1 MRFFLLIISFLILFS
16 VVSQAEDLYVEVRED
31 TVIIHNTKVQEH
43 CAFSPKMKV
52 QVNNNTVV
60 LVEQDT
66 FPALATCVCY
76 FDYQITLNG
85 LAGGNY
91 TLFLY
96 RQYSA
101 DFMNTDSL
109 YFITST
115 IFSFPSG
122 AAGNLSTQTQ
132 SSNCYELN
140 AIEEEKISPT
150 GMLTL
155 TNRPNPANPKT
166 IFEYYLPVSGHIQ
179 MDIIDITGQ
188 LITNLVSGAKNQGL
202 HQISFDTSR
211 LASSTYICRLIMNHN
226 QIRTQR
232 FTVLK

>member
-31 TVIIHNTKVQEH
+31 SVIIHNTRVQEH
-43 CAFSPKMKV
+43 CAFSPRIKV

-132 SSNCYELN
+132 SSNCYELS
-140 AIEEEKISPT
+140 AIEEAKISPA
-150 GMLTL
+150 GILTF
-155 TNRPNPANPKT
+155 TNKPNPANPVT
-166 IFEYYLPVSGHIQ
+166 NLEYYLP
-179 MDIIDITGQ
+179 TAGQ
-188 LITNLVSGAKNQGL
+188 VRLEIFDTRGRLIRQLVNQYMGLGL
-202 HQISFDTSR
+202 HQFSYDTTDLASGHYFSR
-211 LASSTYICRLIMNHN
+211 LIFKQN
-226 QIRTQR
+226 QIRTQS